1 MKTGQ
6 EGGSPDLN
14 PDYKD
19 IERSALASSRVQE
32 RPHAVLLGG
41 QPGSGKSKLS
51 GAVVESFRDRGGS
64 VVIDADELRAANPR
78 YLMLSRTDPQH
89 AADLTHKEASA
100 WAKQLTQAAVE
111 GRRNLVI
118 DGTMRNPEAM
128 QGLAARLKAEGYTV
142 EARVIAINSEQS
154 MSRARL
160 RFENSIAERGT
171 GRFVNQQQHD
181 EAYAG
186 LAKTV
191 RVLEQGGF
199 FSSVRVYDG
208 SQREIYANEQV
219 NGRWQREPAAD
230 KVLAQER
237 ARPWTHAEH
246 RGYVALMGE
255 VVGHARQRE
264 SAGRIVVGDLPVLEA
279 RLERAQQTM
288 RQFEQGVVY
297 QRAQAFDGRSAEEAL
312 ARYPELDGAYKQL
325 AGQEGADRAVL
336 QAKLSEQLHRGELPQ
351 GGVTKEESRQVL
363 AMAAAH
369 RGLIVRDGDSFD
381 RGINGEV
388 VAGSSHYVLLRVSE
402 QVGMVYGRDRLERAV
417 EVGERWR
424 WASGGGGRAGEHR
437 AGAAA
442 APGDGPGAGHTP

>member
-279 RLERAQQTM
+279 RLERAQQAM
-288 RQFEQGVVY
+288 RQFEQGEVY
-297 QRAQAFDGRSAEEAL
+297 QRAQAFDGRSAEAAL

-325 AGQEGADRAVL
+325 AGREGADRTAL

-351 GGVTKEESRQVL
+351 GAVTRDESRQVV

-381 RGINGEV
+381 RGIKGEV
-388 VAGSSHYVLLRVSE
+388 VAGSSHHVLVRVSD
-402 QVGMVYGRDRLERAV
+402 QVGLVYGRDRLDREV
-417 EVGERWR
+417 QVGERVSIEPGQQQHR
-424 WASGGGGRAGEHR
+424 VMAQEHVTAREPGRDQGRER
-437 AGAAA
+437 
-442 APGDGPGAGHTP
+442 

>member
-363 AMAAAH
+363 AMATAH

-417 EVGERWR
+417 EVGERVSIEPGQQQHR
-424 WASGGGGRAGEHR
+424 VMAQEQAIAREPGRDQGRER
-437 AGAAA
+437 
-442 APGDGPGAGHTP
+442 